1 MQHGAAGRVR
11 GAHTRRCPPGSA
23 SLGPTEESYQWCT
36 RPKRMGAQ
44 HGSAAAAAHRSRS
57 RAASPTC
64 LHAGLCSGMSQSK
77 CPIRARD
84 WDTQAVGTS
93 RALCAAR
100 RRWEVSTRSRRG
112 VRTAREDIEQRE
124 RGQAWDKHHG
134 GRAAPRGRPAARD
147 KRHAAEQGGTTE
159 RKLVS
164 SIAIGA
170 GRTRQCGSMSAD

>member
-1 MQHGAAGRVR
+1 
-11 GAHTRRCPPGSA
+11 
-23 SLGPTEESYQWCT
+23 
-36 RPKRMGAQ
+36 MGAQ

-84 WDTQAVGTS
+84 WDTQAVGRS

-147 KRHAAEQGGTTE
+147 KRHAAEQGGNREGARLIHRDRGGTHPTVW
-159 RKLVS
+159 LHVS
-164 SIAIGA
+164 GLTKVVPSEQRFPKPEIGN
-170 GRTRQCGSMSAD
+170 